1 MLGAPGRL
9 FVAGVDHRATPLAVR
24 EALTP
29 PDPEIPLVLQRLQ
42 LPEALLLVTCD
53 RVELLGCTEDDQA
66 GRAAFQQLKPDLPV
80 EPYLKRDREALRH
93 LCRVAASLDA
103 QVIGEPFILGQVKA
117 ADRLA
122 SVAGTV
128 GPTVRRALDIAYR
141 AAKRVRSETAIAEHP
156 VSLAAVA
163 VQAACDVQGDLSR
176 RTGLLLGGG
185 EMGEYL
191 ADQLRLAGL
200 TNWQVAARVEAQ
212 ARAAAQRLGGHVA
225 DFTDLLPVLTGADI
239 VVTAIGSGRIA
250 IDKPLMRETLRRRRN
265 RPMLLVDAGQPAD
278 IAIATGE
285 LDQAFLYTL
294 DDLES
299 VAMRGRRNR
308 AAAQEPALAIIEQV
322 LAAAWAE
329 DSERG
334 AVPVVVAL
342 RDHAETLRRAVLAE
356 TGTDADRATALLL
369 ARLLHRPST
378 VLRDSAG
385 SAEDLAG
392 LERAV
397 RRLFGLPG
405 DKPGPRDD

>member
-29 PDPEIPLVLQRLQ
+29 PDAAIPALLQRLA
-42 LPEALLLVTCD
+42 LPEALILVTCD
-53 RVELLGCTEDDQA
+53 RVELLGSAGDDA
-66 GRAAFQQLKPDLPV
+66 GARAAFRLLGTELPV
-80 EPYLKRDREALRH
+80 EPYVKTGHEALRH

-122 SVAGTV
+122 SSAGTV
-128 GPTVRRALDIAYR
+128 GPVLRRALDIAYR

-176 RTGLLLGGG
+176 RNGLLLGGG

-200 TNWQVAARVEAQ
+200 TRWQVAARVEAQ
-212 ARAAAQRLGGHVA
+212 ARAAAQRLGGHVV
-225 DFTDLLPVLTGADI
+225 DFTDLLPALAGADV
-239 VVTAIGSGRIA
+239 VVTAIGSGRVA

-308 AAAQEPALAIIEQV
+308 AAAQDPALAIIEHV

-342 RDHAETLRRAVLAE
+342 RDHAESLRQAVLAE
-356 TGTDADRATALLL
+356 AGADAERATSLLL

-392 LERAV
+392 LDQAV

-405 DKPGPRDD
+405 GNPGRFDD